1 VEKPDSIKFSWRK
14 SQDPDPGE
22 SVTYQWSL
30 SEQVLFGHVIDQYN
44 NLTDTTF
51 VFKPRNL
58 ENGTYYWR
66 VVAFDPTG
74 RFTQSTNLGVFTV
87 GTTDVKDLPTEKA
100 DSYALF
106 ANYPN
111 PFNPETKISFQLPK
125 ACQVRLSVFNNLGQM
140 ISVLFEGELGSGI
153 HSKIWNGLD
162 LSGKQVT
169 SGVYLYKL
177 ETEEYSEVKKMLYI
191 Q

>member
-1 VEKPDSIKFSWRK
+1 
-14 SQDPDPGE
+14 
-22 SVTYQWSL
+22 
-30 SEQVLFGHVIDQYN
+30 
-44 NLTDTTF
+44 
-51 VFKPRNL
+51 
-58 ENGTYYWR
+58 
-66 VVAFDPTG
+66 
-74 RFTQSTNLGVFTV
+74 
-87 GTTDVKDLPTEKA
+87 
-100 DSYALF
+100 F

-125 ACQVRLSVFNNLGQM
+125 ECQVRLSVYNNLGQL

-162 LSGKQVT
+162 MSGKQVT

-177 ETEEYSEVKKMLYI
+177 ETDEYSEVKKMLYI